1 MAVSRELI
9 EKYHAGE
16 CSPEE
21 RKQVEEWLLSD
32 YSDERLLLPPGEDK
46 ETHRQEMWNEITAGL
61 PEEDAVIFHRP
72 AGFLSPV
79 LQKGIAALLLL
90 GLSITLYVFLGNMRS
105 DNDQP
110 VSFSNSGTS
119 LKALE
124 LKDYRIILAPNSKV
138 NYQSGLIDFKGS
150 ILISPKQDI
159 ELTLQSDYEDAS
171 DRLEKVEFKMG
182 QTYIAFI
189 SSSDDYKVIVLNR
202 KNLIHLPD
210 VLQKQINSQF
220 STSSVI
226 SI

>member
-1 MAVSRELI
+1 MIVNKELI

-21 RKQVEEWLLSD
+21 RRLVEEWLLSD
-32 YSDERLLLPPGEDK
+32 YSDERLLLPGGEDK
-46 ETHRQEMWNEITAGL
+46 EIHKQEMWNEIIAGL
-61 PEEDAVIFHRP
+61 PEETGISQKP
-72 AGFLSPV
+72 AGLLSRV
-79 LQKGIAALLLL
+79 LQIGIAALLLL
-90 GLSITLYVFLGNMRS
+90 GLSFTLILSNFRD

-110 VSFSNSGTS
+110 GSFSNSGAS
-119 LKALE
+119 LKELE
-124 LKDYRIILAPNSKV
+124 LEDYRIILAPNSKI
-138 NYQSGLIDFKGS
+138 NYQAGLIDFKGS

-159 ELTLQSDYEDAS
+159 ELTLQADYEDAS
-171 DRLEKVEFKMG
+171 GSLEKVEFKMG

-189 SSSDDYKVIVLNR
+189 SSSDDYKVIVLNK

-220 STSSVI
+220 SISSVI